1 MKVYMKIILLKFQP
15 FGKITNS
22 MKNGQIYS
30 KLNKKALDVLCRSGA
45 LDSLIDE
52 RFNGCKHFWTAC
64 VQQRPKTLKKLE
76 ENIKAQQRGEAML
89 RLKKT
94 FSRAQR
100 LQNLADKFAG
110 ETDNALRQM
119 EKKNALLQERLT
131 GLMDM
136 VESQSECIRGLEA
149 AATVANARIQELE
162 AQIREGGGRV
172 RERVRSGE
180 RVKVR
185 TGATSADAKHDSARG
200 TNGAVGEAGGRRS
213 APGSPQRTRRKSGS
227 RRRVAS
233 SAASSVVSVSSAQ
246 TV

>member
-1 MKVYMKIILLKFQP
+1 MFLQAEKSTP
-15 FGKITNS
+15 
-22 MKNGQIYS
+22 GQRAEAAE
-30 KLNKKALDVLCRSGA
+30 ALR
-45 LDSLIDE
+45 
-52 RFNGCKHFWTAC
+52 
-64 VQQRPKTLKKLE
+64 LE

-110 ETDNALRQM
+110 ETDNALQQM

-136 VESQSECIRGLEA
+136 VESQRECISGLEA
-149 AATVANARIQELE
+149 TATLAKERIQELE
-162 AQIREGGGRV
+162 SQLAAQKEAGGVV

-185 TGATSADAKHDSARG
+185 TGASSADAKHDSVRG
-200 TNGAVGEAGGRRS
+200 ANGAVGEAGGRRS

>member
-1 MKVYMKIILLKFQP
+1 MFLQAEKSTP
-15 FGKITNS
+15 
-22 MKNGQIYS
+22 GQRAEAAE
-30 KLNKKALDVLCRSGA
+30 ALR
-45 LDSLIDE
+45 
-52 RFNGCKHFWTAC
+52 
-64 VQQRPKTLKKLE
+64 LE

-110 ETDNALRQM
+110 ETDNALQQM

-136 VESQSECIRGLEA
+136 VESQRECISGLEA
-149 AATVANARIQELE
+149 TATLAKERIRELE
-162 AQIREGGGRV
+162 SQLAAQKEAGGVV

-185 TGATSADAKHDSARG
+185 TGASSADAKHDSVRG
-200 TNGAVGEAGGRRS
+200 ANGAVGEAGGRRS

>member
-1 MKVYMKIILLKFQP
+1 MFLQAEKSTP
-15 FGKITNS
+15 
-22 MKNGQIYS
+22 GQRAEAAE
-30 KLNKKALDVLCRSGA
+30 ALR
-45 LDSLIDE
+45 
-52 RFNGCKHFWTAC
+52 
-64 VQQRPKTLKKLE
+64 LE

-110 ETDNALRQM
+110 ETDNALQQM

-136 VESQSECIRGLEA
+136 VESQRECISGLEA
-149 AATVANARIQELE
+149 TATLAKERIRELE
-162 AQIREGGGRV
+162 SQLAAQKEAGGMV

-185 TGATSADAKHDSARG
+185 TGASSADAKHDSVRG
-200 TNGAVGEAGGRRS
+200 ANGAVGEAGGRRS

>member
-1 MKVYMKIILLKFQP
+1 MFLQAEKSTP
-15 FGKITNS
+15 
-22 MKNGQIYS
+22 GQRAEAAE
-30 KLNKKALDVLCRSGA
+30 ALR
-45 LDSLIDE
+45 
-52 RFNGCKHFWTAC
+52 
-64 VQQRPKTLKKLE
+64 LE
-76 ENIKAQQRGEAML
+76 ENLKAQQRGEAML

-110 ETDNALRQM
+110 ETDNALQQM

-136 VESQSECIRGLEA
+136 VESQRECISGLEA
-149 AATVANARIQELE
+149 TATLAKERIQELE
-162 AQIREGGGRV
+162 SQLAAQKEAGGVV

-185 TGATSADAKHDSARG
+185 TGGSSADAKHDSVRG
-200 TNGAVGEAGGRRS
+200 ANGAVGEAGGRRS

>member
-1 MKVYMKIILLKFQP
+1 MFLQAEKSTP
-15 FGKITNS
+15 
-22 MKNGQIYS
+22 GQRAEAAE
-30 KLNKKALDVLCRSGA
+30 ALR
-45 LDSLIDE
+45 
-52 RFNGCKHFWTAC
+52 
-64 VQQRPKTLKKLE
+64 LE
-76 ENIKAQQRGEAML
+76 ENLKAQQRGEAML

-110 ETDNALRQM
+110 ETDNALQQM

-136 VESQSECIRGLEA
+136 VESQRECISGLEA
-149 AATVANARIQELE
+149 TATLAKERIQELE
-162 AQIREGGGRV
+162 SQLAAQKEAGGVV

-185 TGATSADAKHDSARG
+185 TGASSADAKHDSVRG
-200 TNGAVGEAGGRRS
+200 ASGAVGEAGGRRS

>member
-1 MKVYMKIILLKFQP
+1 MFLQAEKSTP
-15 FGKITNS
+15 
-22 MKNGQIYS
+22 GQRAEAAE
-30 KLNKKALDVLCRSGA
+30 ALR
-45 LDSLIDE
+45 
-52 RFNGCKHFWTAC
+52 
-64 VQQRPKTLKKLE
+64 LE

-110 ETDNALRQM
+110 ETDNALQQM

-136 VESQSECIRGLEA
+136 VESQRECISGLEA
-149 AATVANARIQELE
+149 AATLAKERIWELE
-162 AQIREGGGRV
+162 SQLAAQKEAGGVV

-185 TGATSADAKHDSARG
+185 TGASSADAKHDSVRG
-200 TNGAVGEAGGRRS
+200 ANGAVGEAGGRRS

>member
-1 MKVYMKIILLKFQP
+1 MFLQAEKSTP
-15 FGKITNS
+15 
-22 MKNGQIYS
+22 GQRAEAAE
-30 KLNKKALDVLCRSGA
+30 ALR
-45 LDSLIDE
+45 
-52 RFNGCKHFWTAC
+52 
-64 VQQRPKTLKKLE
+64 LE

-136 VESQSECIRGLEA
+136 VESQRECISGLEA
-149 AATVANARIQELE
+149 TATLAKERIQELE
-162 AQIREGGGRV
+162 SQLAAQKEAGGVV

-185 TGATSADAKHDSARG
+185 TGASSADAKHDSVRG
-200 TNGAVGEAGGRRS
+200 ASGAVGEAGGRRS

>member
-1 MKVYMKIILLKFQP
+1 MFLQAEKSTP
-15 FGKITNS
+15 
-22 MKNGQIYS
+22 GQRAEAAE
-30 KLNKKALDVLCRSGA
+30 ALR
-45 LDSLIDE
+45 
-52 RFNGCKHFWTAC
+52 
-64 VQQRPKTLKKLE
+64 LE
-76 ENIKAQQRGEAML
+76 ENLKAQQRGEAML

-110 ETDNALRQM
+110 ETDNALQQM

-136 VESQSECIRGLEA
+136 VESQRECISGLEA
-149 AATVANARIQELE
+149 TATLAKERIRELE
-162 AQIREGGGRV
+162 SQLAAQKEAGGVV

-185 TGATSADAKHDSARG
+185 TGASSADAKHDSVRG
-200 TNGAVGEAGGRRS
+200 ANGAVGEAGGRRS

>member
-1 MKVYMKIILLKFQP
+1 MFLQVEKSTP
-15 FGKITNS
+15 
-22 MKNGQIYS
+22 GQRAEAAE
-30 KLNKKALDVLCRSGA
+30 ALR
-45 LDSLIDE
+45 
-52 RFNGCKHFWTAC
+52 
-64 VQQRPKTLKKLE
+64 LE
-76 ENIKAQQRGEAML
+76 ESIKAQQRGEAML

-136 VESQSECIRGLEA
+136 VESQRECISGLEA
-149 AATVANARIQELE
+149 TATLAKERIQELE
-162 AQIREGGGRV
+162 SQLAAQKEAGGVV

-185 TGATSADAKHDSARG
+185 TGASSADAKHDSVRG
-200 TNGAVGEAGGRRS
+200 ANGAVGEAGGRRS

>member
-1 MKVYMKIILLKFQP
+1 MFLQAEKSTP
-15 FGKITNS
+15 
-22 MKNGQIYS
+22 GQRAEAAE
-30 KLNKKALDVLCRSGA
+30 ALR
-45 LDSLIDE
+45 
-52 RFNGCKHFWTAC
+52 
-64 VQQRPKTLKKLE
+64 LE
-76 ENIKAQQRGEAML
+76 ENLKAQQRGEAML

-110 ETDNALRQM
+110 ETDNALQQM

-136 VESQSECIRGLEA
+136 VESQRECISGLEA
-149 AATVANARIQELE
+149 TATLAKERIRELE
-162 AQIREGGGRV
+162 SQLAAQKEAGGVV

-185 TGATSADAKHDSARG
+185 TGASSADAKHDSVRG
-200 TNGAVGEAGGRRS
+200 ASGAVGEAGGRRS

>member
-1 MKVYMKIILLKFQP
+1 MFLQAEKSTP
-15 FGKITNS
+15 
-22 MKNGQIYS
+22 GQRAEAAE
-30 KLNKKALDVLCRSGA
+30 ALR
-45 LDSLIDE
+45 
-52 RFNGCKHFWTAC
+52 
-64 VQQRPKTLKKLE
+64 LE

-110 ETDNALRQM
+110 ETDNALQQM

-136 VESQSECIRGLEA
+136 VESQRECISGLEA
-149 AATVANARIQELE
+149 TATLAKERIQELE
-162 AQIREGGGRV
+162 SQLAAQKEAGGVV

-185 TGATSADAKHDSARG
+185 TGATSADAKHDSARSA
-200 TNGAVGEAGGRRS
+200 NRAVGEAGGRRS

>member
-1 MKVYMKIILLKFQP
+1 MFLQAEKSTP
-15 FGKITNS
+15 
-22 MKNGQIYS
+22 GQRAEAAE
-30 KLNKKALDVLCRSGA
+30 ALR
-45 LDSLIDE
+45 
-52 RFNGCKHFWTAC
+52 
-64 VQQRPKTLKKLE
+64 LE

-136 VESQSECIRGLEA
+136 VESQRECISGLEA
-149 AATVANARIQELE
+149 TATLAKERIQELE
-162 AQIREGGGRV
+162 SQLAAQKEAGGVV

-185 TGATSADAKHDSARG
+185 TGASSADAKHDSVRG
-200 TNGAVGEAGGRRS
+200 ANGAVGEAGGRRS

>member
-1 MKVYMKIILLKFQP
+1 M
-15 FGKITNS
+15 
-22 MKNGQIYS
+22 
-30 KLNKKALDVLCRSGA
+30 
-45 LDSLIDE
+45 
-52 RFNGCKHFWTAC
+52 
-64 VQQRPKTLKKLE
+64 
-76 ENIKAQQRGEAML
+76 
-89 RLKKT
+89 
-94 FSRAQR
+94 
-100 LQNLADKFAG
+100 ADKFAG
-110 ETDNALRQM
+110 ETDNALQQM

-136 VESQSECIRGLEA
+136 VESQRECISGLEA
-149 AATVANARIQELE
+149 TATLAKERIQELE
-162 AQIREGGGRV
+162 SQLAAQKEAGGVV

-185 TGATSADAKHDSARG
+185 TGASSADAKHDSVRG
-200 TNGAVGEAGGRRS
+200 ANGAVGEAGGRRS

>member
-1 MKVYMKIILLKFQP
+1 MFLQAEKSTP
-15 FGKITNS
+15 
-22 MKNGQIYS
+22 GQRAEAAE
-30 KLNKKALDVLCRSGA
+30 ALR
-45 LDSLIDE
+45 
-52 RFNGCKHFWTAC
+52 
-64 VQQRPKTLKKLE
+64 LE
-76 ENIKAQQRGEAML
+76 ENLKAQQRGEAML

-110 ETDNALRQM
+110 ETDNALQQM

-136 VESQSECIRGLEA
+136 VESQRECISGLEA
-149 AATVANARIQELE
+149 TATLAKERIQELE
-162 AQIREGGGRV
+162 SQLAAQKEAGGVV

-185 TGATSADAKHDSARG
+185 TGASSADAKHDSARG

>member
-1 MKVYMKIILLKFQP
+1 MFLQAEKSTP
-15 FGKITNS
+15 
-22 MKNGQIYS
+22 GQRAEAAE
-30 KLNKKALDVLCRSGA
+30 ALR
-45 LDSLIDE
+45 
-52 RFNGCKHFWTAC
+52 
-64 VQQRPKTLKKLE
+64 LE
-76 ENIKAQQRGEAML
+76 ENLKAQQRGEAML

-110 ETDNALRQM
+110 ETDNALQQM

-136 VESQSECIRGLEA
+136 VESQRECISGLEA
-149 AATVANARIQELE
+149 TATLAKERIQELE
-162 AQIREGGGRV
+162 SQLAAQKEAGGVV

-180 RVKVR
+180 RVKVL
-185 TGATSADAKHDSARG
+185 TGASSADAKHDSVRG
-200 TNGAVGEAGGRRS
+200 ANGAVGEAGGRRS

>member
-1 MKVYMKIILLKFQP
+1 MFLQAEKSTP
-15 FGKITNS
+15 
-22 MKNGQIYS
+22 GQRAEAAE
-30 KLNKKALDVLCRSGA
+30 ALR
-45 LDSLIDE
+45 
-52 RFNGCKHFWTAC
+52 
-64 VQQRPKTLKKLE
+64 LE
-76 ENIKAQQRGEAML
+76 ENLKAQQRGEAML

-110 ETDNALRQM
+110 ETDNALQQM

-136 VESQSECIRGLEA
+136 VESQRECISGLEA
-149 AATVANARIQELE
+149 TATLAKERIQELE
-162 AQIREGGGRV
+162 SQLAAQKEAGGVV

-185 TGATSADAKHDSARG
+185 TGASSAHAKHDSVRG
-200 TNGAVGEAGGRRS
+200 ANGAVGEAGGRRS

>member
-1 MKVYMKIILLKFQP
+1 MFLQAEKSTP
-15 FGKITNS
+15 
-22 MKNGQIYS
+22 GQRAEAAE
-30 KLNKKALDVLCRSGA
+30 ALR
-45 LDSLIDE
+45 
-52 RFNGCKHFWTAC
+52 
-64 VQQRPKTLKKLE
+64 LE
-76 ENIKAQQRGEAML
+76 ENLKAQQRGEAML

-110 ETDNALRQM
+110 ETDNALQQM

-136 VESQSECIRGLEA
+136 VESQRECISGLEA
-149 AATVANARIQELE
+149 TATLAKERIQELE
-162 AQIREGGGRV
+162 SQLAAQKEAGGVV

-185 TGATSADAKHDSARG
+185 SGASSADAKHDSVRG
-200 TNGAVGEAGGRRS
+200 ASGAVGEAGGRRS

>member
-1 MKVYMKIILLKFQP
+1 MFLQAEKSTP
-15 FGKITNS
+15 
-22 MKNGQIYS
+22 GQRAEAAE
-30 KLNKKALDVLCRSGA
+30 ALR
-45 LDSLIDE
+45 
-52 RFNGCKHFWTAC
+52 
-64 VQQRPKTLKKLE
+64 LE

-110 ETDNALRQM
+110 ETDNALQQM

-136 VESQSECIRGLEA
+136 VESQRECISGLEA
-149 AATVANARIQELE
+149 TATLAKERIQELE
-162 AQIREGGGRV
+162 SQLAAQKEAGGVV

-185 TGATSADAKHDSARG
+185 TGASSADAKHDSVRG
-200 TNGAVGEAGGRRS
+200 ASGAVGEAGGRRS